1 MGMILVGISIL
12 FILIEKVVLSNLG
25 LTQVNLVLILWVVV
39 VYNLLSRGDKK
50 EKNLDLV
57 FIIFLSGIL
66 FDFLAAETIGLHSLL
81 FMVSI
86 CWVVL
91 LIRKIPFQNFL
102 LLFPLSVFLAS
113 ASHNVLLYIFYIAKG
128 VNISFA
134 LTDFIFKSIVL
145 DLSFGLLFY
154 PLLSLFLKKINLKRE
169 IELKA

>member
-1 MGMILVGISIL
+1 
-12 FILIEKVVLSNLG
+12 
-25 LTQVNLVLILWVVV
+25 
-39 VYNLLSRGDKK
+39 
-50 EKNLDLV
+50 
-57 FIIFLSGIL
+57 
-66 FDFLAAETIGLHSLL
+66 
-81 FMVSI
+81 MVSI

-145 DLSFGLLFY
+145 DLSFGLLLY